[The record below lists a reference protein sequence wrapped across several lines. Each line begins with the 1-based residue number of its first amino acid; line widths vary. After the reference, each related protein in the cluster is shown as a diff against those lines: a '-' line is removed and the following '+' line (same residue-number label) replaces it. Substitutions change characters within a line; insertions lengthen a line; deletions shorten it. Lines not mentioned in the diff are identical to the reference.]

1 MNSHM
6 EPEVIHVDID
16 RHSTGTIELSS
27 DFGKVLVNP
36 SVGDASLSKYDDF
49 AVWLMLPV
57 AMRVGKPLRINGSG
71 FSDTLANAQKMSMI
85 WSSWLPN
92 HFRPVEVS
100 FAVETLDKTK
110 EQNAQKSLMFFS
122 GGTDSSGALVRR
134 LQEDKKQDL
143 LTVHGMDYR
152 LNDHDRFIDFI
163 NKTDALPKSVGAH
176 RITVKTDV
184 YNLYKR
190 HNVDLPGHHISHIF
204 ALAGVGFS
212 LKGYTDYLIA
222 ADQRLDHQF
231 MRGPYGSNTA
241 TNGLFNDGNRAIVT
255 LDDDITRSDKLAWI
269 VQSEAALDGLSV
281 CDRTKHRPNNCGT
294 CAKCTMMK
302 VLFLARIGHIPEIF
316 IDQLLQKNWH
326 KDFNFASIQKRVHL
340 SDAIYTAKQYGNTNL
355 IPDYHKA
362 EHLFITNAKM
372 YRKKRI
378 RGWIKNYW
386 RKHFSH

>member
-1 MNSHM
+1 
-6 EPEVIHVDID
+6 
-16 RHSTGTIELSS
+16 
-27 DFGKVLVNP
+27 
-36 SVGDASLSKYDDF
+36 
-49 AVWLMLPV
+49 MLPV
-57 AMRVGKPLRINGSG
+57 AMRIGKSLRINGSG
-71 FSDTLANAQKMSMI
+71 FSDTLVNAKKMSMI

-100 FAVETLDKTK
+100 FTGEILAKTK
-110 EQNAQKSLMFFS
+110 EQNARKSLMFFS

-134 LQEDKKQDL
+134 FQEGKKQDL

-152 LNDHDRFIDFI
+152 LNDRDRFDDFI

-176 RITVKTDV
+176 RITIQTDV
-184 YNLYKR
+184 YDLYKR
-190 HNVDLPGHHISHIF
+190 HNVDLPSHHISHVF

-231 MRGPYGSNTA
+231 MRGPYGSNSA
-241 TNGLFNDGNRAIVT
+241 TNGLFDDGSRAIVT

-281 CDRTKHRPNNCGT
+281 CDRTKHRPNNCGK
-294 CAKCTMMK
+294 CSKCTMMK

-316 IDQLLQKNWH
+316 MDQSLQKNWY

-340 SDAIYTAKQYGNTNL
+340 SDAIYTAKQYGNTEL
-355 IPDYHKA
+355 IPEYHSA
-362 EHLFITNAKM
+362 EQLFIKNAKM

-378 RGWIKNYW
+378 RRWIKNYW
-386 RKHFSH
+386 RKHFSR